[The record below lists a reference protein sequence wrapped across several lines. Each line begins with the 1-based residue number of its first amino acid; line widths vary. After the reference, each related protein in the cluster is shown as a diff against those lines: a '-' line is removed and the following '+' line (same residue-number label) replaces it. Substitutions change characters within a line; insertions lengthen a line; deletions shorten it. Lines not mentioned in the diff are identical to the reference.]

1 MARCTFRIPFQ
12 GWKNCIW
19 NCKTSW
25 LQASTWSQIKRWK
38 CYHIYFLI
46 SAFSSMC
53 SYSYL
58 WSTFSMKYSNYQ
70 WTKSQTNHQSIT
82 DRHSKNE
89 GENNQLT
96 TVLLEKCED
105 DLYQNLTKYLFLRA
119 RKQESSEYHN
129 CSLQKKLVD
138 RPELQFH
145 GEWFAGRVVKFKHPK
160 CQPIIE
166 FQHSSGRNRLVCT
179 SFCYCHIVYL
189 INNTLSSEQ
198 IRPKIG
204 SAIPEMST
212 NSARLQVVPIIMSLV
227 VSVIAMTCYCVLDEC
242 LMNSIA
248 ASLESQLSMYFFF
261 IFLLF
266 TFWIFYVKL
275 SFCLHRKEMSRWIF
289 WSSAPVLSLFR
300 LQWSQRQGTHL
311 WWSHIKLF
319 SNKDYKTGTMESEK
333 ALG

>member
-1 MARCTFRIPFQ
+1 MIFTKI
-12 GWKNCIW
+12 
-19 NCKTSW
+19 
-25 LQASTWSQIKRWK
+25 SQNIN
-38 CYHIYFLI
+38 
-46 SAFSSMC
+46 
-53 SYSYL
+53 L
-58 WSTFSMKYSNYQ
+58 W
-70 WTKSQTNHQSIT
+70 
-82 DRHSKNE
+82 E
-89 GENNQLT
+89 L
-96 TVLLEKCED
+96 
-105 DLYQNLTKYLFLRA
+105 
-119 RKQESSEYHN
+119 ESSDYHN

-166 FQHSSGRNRLVCT
+166 FQHSSGRNRFVCT

-248 ASLESQLSMYFFF
+248 ASLESQLGMYFFF
-261 IFLLF
+261 HFSFVYILNFLCEIKFLF
-266 TFWIFYVKL
+266 T
-275 SFCLHRKEMSRWIF
+275 
-289 WSSAPVLSLFR
+289 
-300 LQWSQRQGTHL
+300 
-311 WWSHIKLF
+311 
-319 SNKDYKTGTMESEK
+319 
-333 ALG
+333 

>member
-1 MARCTFRIPFQ
+1 MKLWPYIFF
-12 GWKNCIW
+12 N
-19 NCKTSW
+19 
-25 LQASTWSQIKRWK
+25 
-38 CYHIYFLI
+38 

-129 CSLQKKLVD
+129 CSLHKKLVD
-138 RPELQFH
+138 RPEFQFH

-248 ASLESQLSMYFFF
+248 ASLESQLGMYFFF
-261 IFLLF
+261 SFF
-266 TFWIFYVKL
+266 
-275 SFCLHRKEMSRWIF
+275 FCLHFEFFMWNQVFVYIEKKCPDGYF
-289 WSSAPVLSLFR
+289 GH
-300 LQWSQRQGTHL
+300 QRQCYHHL
-311 WWSHIKLF
+311 GCNDLKDKVLIYDEVILNYSPTRIIKLAQW
-319 SNKDYKTGTMESEK
+319 NQKKLLVK
-333 ALG
+333 HHR